1 MACVLRPYVIGD
13 LAVNVEAVIDEQL
26 LIRLDRR
33 ERMNEYAIVSL
44 NGFAIWV
51 ARVVQKSR
59 TVPAA
64 TAIDDPSI
72 RKTEHE
78 GVPGLGSLT
87 GGRTSPAGHFARVLD
102 ESLACSDRQ
111 QGKYAR
117 SMYRGAS

>member
-13 LAVNVEAVIDEQL
+13 LTVNDEAVIDEQL

-64 TAIDDPSI
+64 TAIDHASV
-72 RKTEHE
+72 RETEDKS
-78 GVPGLGSLT
+78 VSVFGSLT

-102 ESLACSDRQ
+102 EPLACSERQ

>member
-13 LAVNVEAVIDEQL
+13 LAVNDEAVIDEQL
-26 LIRLDRR
+26 LARLDRR

-59 TVPAA
+59 TVAA
-64 TAIDDPSI
+64 AAAIDHASVSEAENK
-72 RKTEHE
+72 R
-78 GVPGLGSLT
+78 VAVVASLT

-102 ESLACSDRQ
+102 EPLACSDRQ

-117 SMYRGAS
+117 SMYRAAT